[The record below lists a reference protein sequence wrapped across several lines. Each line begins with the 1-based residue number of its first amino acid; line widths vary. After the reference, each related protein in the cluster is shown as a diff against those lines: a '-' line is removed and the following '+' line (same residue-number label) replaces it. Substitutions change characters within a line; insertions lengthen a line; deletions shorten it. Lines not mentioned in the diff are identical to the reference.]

1 MVSTLIPL
9 PRKEYESFVDT
20 QFTSSPTACKVSPSH
35 FHLICWRHRGV
46 CPRMSA
52 QVGVIGVIWGRCPC
66 MSAQAGVIGVY
77 MAAFLA
83 RVRSILGCLVQ
94 LVVTGSLNPW
104 WRGGIFFQQWRRN
117 LLPAM
122 ARTLLSRS
130 VVGKAK
136 QKPRDFAEG
145 ATGQA

>member
-1 MVSTLIPL
+1 VNNLKVIFNCSRNPL
-9 PRKEYESFVDT
+9 
-20 QFTSSPTACKVSPSH
+20 SPACKVSPSH
-35 FHLICWRHRGV
+35 LHFICWRHMGV
-46 CPRMSA
+46 CPHMSG
-52 QVGVIGVIWGRCPC
+52 QVGVIGVIWGRCPR
-66 MSAQAGVIGVY
+66 MSGQAGVIGGYV
-77 MAAFLA
+77 AAFLA

-136 QKPRDFAEG
+136 KHAKGLRRGCESKG
-145 ATGQA
+145 RM